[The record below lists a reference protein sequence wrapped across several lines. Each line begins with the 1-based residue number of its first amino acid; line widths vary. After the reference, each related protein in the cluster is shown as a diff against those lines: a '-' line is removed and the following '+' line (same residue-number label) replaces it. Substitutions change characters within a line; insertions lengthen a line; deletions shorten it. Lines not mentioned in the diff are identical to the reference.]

1 MRFNVFEFGD
11 SDTIIRQIMIMG
23 MAMGTP
29 SAYAYAR
36 MQQYTMLTRNLKSQR
51 SSANID
57 GISSHLYYKRF
68 I

>member
-11 SDTIIRQIMIMG
+11 SDTIIRQEIMIMG

-36 MQQYTMLTRNLKSQR
+36 MQQYRTEQNNLE
-51 SSANID
+51 N
-57 GISSHLYYKRF
+57 
-68 I
+68 